1 MTIKTISVIVIFLT
15 LVFYNPKMLNN
26 MYMSTLG
33 RLILITIII
42 LFSIQNVTLGLLVAL
57 IVISASNQY
66 GSFTE
71 SSIIEGLDNIGE
83 DNIETTGSLPVL
95 TKSESER
102 RDALKQKISDLKE
115 NSDITGGV
123 DKETIKDTI
132 RAKDSNTID
141 VDPNIMKN
149 EEVSAHQP
157 NMDGFSRYSL

>member
-42 LFSIQNVTLGLLVAL
+42 LFSIQNATLGLLVAL

-102 RDALKQKISDLKE
+102 RDALKHKISDLKE
-115 NSDITGGV
+115 NSDITAGV

-132 RAKDSNTID
+132 RAKDSNTIN